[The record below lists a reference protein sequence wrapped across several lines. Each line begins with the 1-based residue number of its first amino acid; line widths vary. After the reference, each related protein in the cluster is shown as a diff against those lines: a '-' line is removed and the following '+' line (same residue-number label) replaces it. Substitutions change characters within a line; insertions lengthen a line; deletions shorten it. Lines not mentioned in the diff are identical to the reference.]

1 MDSPIGTLGIA
12 ESEIGLRRILFQNE
26 YPFET
31 SLKKYYPKEEI
42 NFVQTPAKE
51 IQNQIIAYFKGE
63 LKSFSLA
70 LDLKA
75 PPFFKR
81 ALLEV
86 SKIPFGQTASYKEIA
101 KKCGNPKAMR
111 AVGSANANNPI
122 PLVIPCHR
130 VLKHDGGLGGFGGG
144 LEIKRFLLTLERQ

>member
-1 MDSPIGTLGIA
+1 MLHLSQMDSPIGTLGIA

-75 PPFFKR
+75 PPFFK
-81 ALLEV
+81 
-86 SKIPFGQTASYKEIA
+86 YKRSRCIT
-101 KKCGNPKAMR
+101 GNTR
-111 AVGSANANNPI
+111 
-122 PLVIPCHR
+122 PLNC
-130 VLKHDGGLGGFGGG
+130 DGVEGYGYYGNSIQYRNKG
-144 LEIKRFLLTLERQ
+144 E